1 MIEKNVRQKS
11 PRHSQL
17 NKTKVKHTSA
27 VILLSLILAVFV
39 LMPLIT
45 LLCQIDAKA
54 WNSVFEG
61 GQFWN
66 ALLNSLATTLAATV
80 ISVVFA
86 FVLAWA
92 ISRTNIKCKGL
103 FSTLLVLPMLI
114 PSISHGLG
122 LINLYGN
129 NGLFTRLFNTE
140 SHLYGYFGIIYGSIL
155 YSFPVAFLMFVDIL
169 KYEDATIYDAAEVL
183 GISKTRQFL
192 HITLPYLK
200 KTLISVFFT
209 VFTLIITD
217 YGVPIAVGG
226 KVKTLS
232 VLLYENAAGQLNYS
246 AGAVIGLFLLI
257 PAVVAFLVD
266 ILNKNNEKSSFVTQ
280 QFRLEK
286 QTKKDIIGYVICV
299 LGTLLVLSVLLPFCL
314 QAFTVSYPS
323 DMHFTLD
330 HFRETISENN
340 GWSFLLNSVLMSLI
354 TAFVGMATAFIVAYC
369 TARLKTKFAKILH
382 IISVLTLSIPG
393 LVLGLSYIIVF
404 KSSFLYGTLT
414 LLILVN
420 TVHFFASPY
429 QIMYNALFKVNTHL
443 EEVGQVLN
451 IPRYRIVTDCIMS
464 QCSSS
469 LAESFSYFFVNSMMT
484 ISAVA
489 FLATSDNQPLSLLI
503 NQFESY
509 NMIECSTV
517 VALLILAVNVIMKT
531 VIYFV
536 KRGSTHVDKKS
547 V

>member
-1 MIEKNVRQKS
+1 MKAN
-11 PRHSQL
+11 
-17 NKTKVKHTSA
+17 TVKHTSA
-27 VILLSLILAVFV
+27 VILLSLVLALFV
-39 LMPLIT
+39 LAPLIT

-66 ALLNSLATTLAATV
+66 AMGNSLATTAVATV

-86 FVLAWA
+86 FTLAWA
-92 ISRTNIKCKGL
+92 ISRTNIKFKGI

-129 NGLFTRLFNTE
+129 NGLFTRLFNTV
-140 SHLYGYFGIIYGSIL
+140 SHLYGYFGIIYGSVL

-169 KYEDATIYDAAEVL
+169 KYEDATIYDAADVL
-183 GISKTRQFL
+183 GISKPRQFV

-209 VFTLIITD
+209 VFTMIITD

-266 ILNKNNEKSSFVTQ
+266 FFNKNNDKISFVTK
-280 QFRLEK
+280 QFE
-286 QTKKDIIGYVICV
+286 TKKQAGRDATGYVICA

-323 DMHFTLD
+323 DMHFTFE
-330 HFRETISENN
+330 HFRETVGDNN

-354 TAFVGMATAFIVAYC
+354 TAFVGMTTAFVAAYC
-369 TARLKTKFAKILH
+369 TARLKTRFVKLLH
-382 IISVLTLSIPG
+382 VISILTLSIPG
-393 LVLGLSYIIVF
+393 LVLGLSYVIAF

-414 LLILVN
+414 LLILAN

-429 QIMYNALFKVNTHL
+429 QIMYNALLKVNTHL
-443 EEVGQVLN
+443 EDVGHVLN
-451 IPRYRIVTDCIMS
+451 VPRYRIITDCILP

-489 FLATSDNQPLSLLI
+489 FLATSDNQPFSLLI

-536 KRGSTHVDKKS
+536 KRGVKHVNKKS

>member
-1 MIEKNVRQKS
+1 MTAKNVRQNSTKS
-11 PRHSQL
+11 LQL
-17 NKTKVKHTSA
+17 NRTKVTHTSA
-27 VILLSLILAVFV
+27 VILLSVILAVFV
-39 LMPLIT
+39 LVPLIT
-45 LLCQIDAKA
+45 LLCQIDADA
-54 WNSVFEG
+54 WRSVFEG

-66 ALLNSLATTLAATV
+66 ALLNSLTTTVAATV
-80 ISVVFA
+80 ISVAIA

-92 ISRTNIKCKGL
+92 ISRTNIKCKGI
-103 FSTLLVLPMLI
+103 FSTILVLPMLI

-129 NGLFTRLFNTE
+129 NGLLTRLFNAE
-140 SHLYGYFGIIYGSIL
+140 SHLYGYFGIIYGSVL
-155 YSFPVAFLMFVDIL
+155 YSFPVAFLMFVDIM
-169 KYEDATIYDAAEVL
+169 KYEDATVYDAAEVL
-183 GISKTRQFL
+183 GISKTRQFV
-192 HITLPYLK
+192 HITLPFLK
-200 KTLISVFFT
+200 KTLISVFFS
-209 VFTLIITD
+209 VFTMIITD

-257 PAVVAFLVD
+257 PALVAFLID
-266 ILNKNNEKSSFVTQ
+266 ILNKNNDKASFITK
-280 QFRLEK
+280 QFELKK
-286 QTKKDIIGYVICV
+286 QRKKDVIGYVICA
-299 LGTLLVLSVLLPFCL
+299 LGTLLVLSVLLPFCI

-323 DMHFTLD
+323 NMSFTLI
-330 HFRETISENN
+330 HFRETIGDNN
-340 GWSFLLNSVLMSLI
+340 GWTFLLNSVLMSLI

-369 TARLKTKFAKILH
+369 TARLKTKSAKILH
-382 IISVLTLSIPG
+382 IISILTLSIPG

-414 LLILVN
+414 LLILAN

-429 QIMYNALFKVNTHL
+429 QMMYNALLKVNTHL
-443 EEVGQVLN
+443 EDVGHVLN
-451 IPRYRIVTDCIMS
+451 VPRYRVVTDCIMP
-464 QCSSS
+464 QCRSS

-489 FLATSDNQPLSLLI
+489 FLSTSANQPLSLLI

-531 VIYFV
+531 IIYFV
-536 KRGSTHVDKKS
+536 KKGGISVNKKS

>member
-1 MIEKNVRQKS
+1 MKANTVRQH
-11 PRHSQL
+11 R
-17 NKTKVKHTSA
+17 SA
-27 VILLSLILAVFV
+27 VILLSLVLAVFV
-39 LMPLIT
+39 LMPLVT
-45 LLCQIDAKA
+45 LLFQIDAKA
-54 WNSVFEG
+54 WKSVFEG

-66 ALLNSLATTLAATV
+66 AFGNSLATTSAATV
-80 ISVVFA
+80 ISVVLA

-92 ISRTNIKCKGL
+92 ISRTNIKGKGF
-103 FSTLLVLPMLI
+103 FSTVLVLPMLI

-129 NGLFTRLFNTE
+129 NGLFTRLFNTV
-140 SHLYGYFGIIYGSIL
+140 SHLYGYFGIIYGSVL
-155 YSFPVAFLMFVDIL
+155 YSFPVAFLMFVDIF

-183 GISKTRQFL
+183 GISKIRQFL

-209 VFTLIITD
+209 VFTMIITD

-232 VLLYENAAGQLNYS
+232 VLLYENAVGQLNYS

-257 PAVVAFLVD
+257 PAVVAFLCD
-266 ILNKNNEKSSFVTQ
+266 FFNRNNEKTSFITQ
-280 QFRLEK
+280 QFRMENQK
-286 QTKKDIIGYVICV
+286 GRDAVGYTVCV
-299 LGTLLVLSVLLPFCL
+299 LGSFLVLSVLLPFCL

-323 DMHFTLD
+323 DMHFTLE
-330 HFRETISENN
+330 HFRETVGENN
-340 GWSFLLNSVLMSLI
+340 GWLFLLNSVLMSLI
-354 TAFVGMATAFIVAYC
+354 TAFVGMATAFVVAYC
-369 TARLKTKFAKILH
+369 TARLNTRYAKILH

-429 QIMYNALFKVNTHL
+429 QITYNALLKVNTHL
-443 EEVGQVLN
+443 EDVGHVLN
-451 IPRYRIVTDCIMS
+451 VPRYRIVTDCIMP
-464 QCSSS
+464 QCKSS

-517 VALLILAVNVIMKT
+517 VALLILSVNVIMKT

-536 KRGSTHVDKKS
+536 KRGGTHVNKKS